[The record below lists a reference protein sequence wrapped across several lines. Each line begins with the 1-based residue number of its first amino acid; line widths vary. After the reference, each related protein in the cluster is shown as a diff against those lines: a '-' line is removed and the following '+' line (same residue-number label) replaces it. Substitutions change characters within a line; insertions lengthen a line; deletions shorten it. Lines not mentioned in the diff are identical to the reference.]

1 MIKHKF
7 AKLND
12 TQIQDIKALEQSLGE
27 DIQIFAI
34 EKQPVFVVE
43 AKTAPNCWERIKE
56 IYPGVGFQSYYS
68 TKDEA
73 LAAKATLKHL
83 LLGRLKGQFQK
94 YPIRIRET
102 S

>member
-1 MIKHKF
+1 MMHSFRISKPWNKPWEKIFKF
-7 AKLND
+7 LPW
-12 TQIQDIKALEQSLGE
+12 
-27 DIQIFAI
+27 

-43 AKTAPNCWERIKE
+43 AKTAPNCWERIKD

-83 LLGRLKGQFQK
+83 LLGKLKGQFQK